1 MKPTTNLCWCRGPGD
16 DVPITKDGRKTLDIN
31 RVSTKDCITQ
41 VADEVPSIWER
52 ASVPTRRRHHVIE
65 MARQLWAKG
74 DNICKSGKSKRA
86 TIGAAAA
93 AAMMPDQVWHPWY
106 RSDDARPGLAS
117 SLSPAS
123 HQVRAMM

>member
-1 MKPTTNLCWCRGPGD
+1 M
-16 DVPITKDGRKTLDIN
+16 
-31 RVSTKDCITQ
+31 
-41 VADEVPSIWER
+41 ADEVLSIWER

-74 DNICKSGKSKRA
+74 DNICKSGNLKRA
-86 TIGAAAA
+86 TIGATAA

-106 RSDDARPGLAS
+106 RSDDARLGLAS

-123 HQVRAMM
+123 HLVRAMMYVKLGEYHERSVWPPFTTHG